1 MLFYRIT
8 ATITDNSGIPDS
20 RQREEYQDY
29 ASTFSGLNEMFYQ
42 KYKKQYYLFVSRV
55 TPKNITIGAILKGDK
70 DIEAM
75 LEKYLGFVN
84 IEVSDTTIEEITVKS
99 LIALSTASRTPC
111 LVIPSFCA
119 ISERERSSL

>member
-99 LIALSTASRTPC
+99 LIALLRKADR
-111 LVIPSFCA
+111 SF
-119 ISERERSSL
+119 SERRLG